1 MTALVLIFIV
11 GTIFLIWFSWWAS
24 LKDKRFHGIYRFFSF
39 DSILA
44 LVLLN
49 ARFWFV
55 DPFRPLQ
62 VISWVCLVASLPP
75 GIQGFYMLKKF
86 GRSKGKFEET
96 TNLVAQGAY
105 RYIRH
110 PMYASLIL
118 LGLGAFLKNISLGT
132 ILLAFVNIFALYL
145 TAKADEIEMLSRFG
159 GEYAAYMKKTRTFI
173 PFIF

>member
-1 MTALVLIFIV
+1 MTPSVLIFIV
-11 GTIFLIWFSWWAS
+11 LTIFLIWFSWWAS

-44 LVLLN
+44 LALIN

-62 VISWVCLVASLPP
+62 IISWVCLVASIPLAV
-75 GIQGFYMLKKF
+75 QGFYLLKKF

-96 TNLVAQGAY
+96 TSLVAQGAY

-118 LGLGAFLKNISLGT
+118 LGLGALLKNISLGT
-132 ILLAFVNIFALYL
+132 IVLAFVNIFALYL
-145 TAKADEIEMLSRFG
+145 TAKADEKEMLSRFG
-159 GEYAAYMKKTRTFI
+159 GEYAVYMKKTQMFI

>member
-1 MTALVLIFIV
+1 MTGSVIIFIA
-11 GTIFLIWFSWWAS
+11 GTIFFVWLTWWAS

-39 DSILA
+39 ESILA
-44 LVLLN
+44 LVLVN

-62 VISWVCLVASLPP
+62 IISWICLAVSIFLAV
-75 GIQGFYMLKKF
+75 QGFYLLKKF

-96 TNLVAQGAY
+96 TSLVAQGAY

-118 LGLGAFLKNISLGT
+118 LGLGALLKNISLGT

-145 TAKADEIEMLSRFG
+145 TAKADEKEMLSRFG
-159 GEYAAYMKKTRTFI
+159 GEYASYMKKTKMFI

>member
-1 MTALVLIFIV
+1 MIFLLIYIF
-11 GTIFLIWFSWWAS
+11 GTLFLIWYTWWAS

-39 DSILA
+39 ESILA

-55 DPFRPLQ
+55 DPLRPLQ
-62 VISWVCLVASLPP
+62 IISWICLVASILPAV
-75 GIQGFYMLKKF
+75 QGFYLLKKF
-86 GRSKGKFEET
+86 GGSKGKFEET

-110 PMYASLIL
+110 PMYASLSL

-132 ILLAFVNIFALYL
+132 IFLVFVNIFALYL
-145 TAKADEIEMLSRFG
+145 AAKGDEKEMLGRFG
-159 GEYAAYMKKTRTFI
+159 AEYAAYMKKTRMFI

>member
-1 MTALVLIFIV
+1 MTASVFIFIV
-11 GTIFLIWFSWWAS
+11 GTVFLIWFSWWAS
-24 LKDKRFHGIYRFFSF
+24 LKEKRFHGFYRFFSF

-44 LVLLN
+44 LVLVN
-49 ARFWFV
+49 AKFWFV

-62 VISWVCLVASLPP
+62 IVSWICLAASIPP
-75 GIQGFYMLKKF
+75 ATQGFYMLKRF

-96 TNLVAQGAY
+96 TSLVAQGAY

-118 LGLGAFLKNISLGT
+118 LGLGAFLKDISLGT
-132 ILLAFVNIFALYL
+132 ILLAIVNIFALYL
-145 TAKADEIEMLSRFG
+145 TAKTDEKEMLGRFG
-159 GEYAAYMKKTRTFI
+159 SEYAAYMKKTRMFI

>member
-1 MTALVLIFIV
+1 MTSSVIIFIA
-11 GTIFLIWFSWWAS
+11 GTIFFAWLTWWAS

-39 DSILA
+39 ESILA
-44 LVLLN
+44 LVLVN
-49 ARFWFV
+49 ARFWFI

-62 VISWVCLVASLPP
+62 MISWICLAVSILS
-75 GIQGFYMLKKF
+75 GTQGFYLLNKF

-96 TNLVAQGAY
+96 TSLVAQKAY

-132 ILLAFVNIFALYL
+132 IVLVFVNIFALYL
-145 TAKADEIEMLSRFG
+145 TAKADEKEMLTRFG
-159 GEYAAYMKKTRTFI
+159 GEYAVYMKKTRMFI

>member
-44 LVLLN
+44 LVLIN

-55 DPFRPLQ
+55 DPFGPLQ
-62 VISWVCLVASLPP
+62 IISWICLAASIPP
-75 GIQGFYMLKKF
+75 GIQGFYLLKKF
-86 GRSKGKFEET
+86 GRSKGKFEDT

-118 LGLGAFLKNISLGT
+118 LGLGALLKNISLGT
-132 ILLAFVNIFALYL
+132 ILLASVNIFALYL
-145 TAKADEIEMLSRFG
+145 TAKADEKEMLNRFG
-159 GEYAAYMKKTRTFI
+159 GEYAGYMKKTRMFI